1 METIAATAI
10 SGGAG
15 MIDGF
20 ARVARARTGFGF
32 AAVKARPLR
41 GRSRLWLG
49 SAAAGALLA
58 GCGLATGAKAQ
69 QVVSFQAT
77 AENGQGVYD
86 DLVTVYSYTTAGPN
100 GVVYVNPNY
109 GGATI
114 LLNATEESVS
124 FSTPTTT
131 TIQATATDTE
141 LVGKLNGATLFD
153 QTYASAFNTPTVQAG
168 VQTAEAAI
176 TKAGGPGVV
185 IGAPTLVSQ
194 NVSTSSTTST
204 LYSYTGNAAVAL
216 TYSTIYGPAPV
227 AAIAAWAYLNFPSP
241 YVWDP
246 YAGLVSVCALP
257 AAPTS
262 VKPTCAATNAT
273 PLFVLSGQT
282 ATVITSAATYTID
295 TAVTTTDTTT
305 TTDVYDINAT
315 GGVQTIGTVHA
326 DVVAAGFDQADRF
339 SGRLLQAG
347 TDDSAANAAPAAA
360 APLGYAEPLLADVV
374 GKSLAKPV
382 EAPSPWHAWA
392 ETYGYYVREG
402 SSASFPGDTREA
414 LGINGGLGYD
424 LTNNFRL
431 GAAFDVGETRID
443 ADAVGERATV
453 DLSQVGLYGAWR
465 SGPFYASAAGTLGWG
480 SASTTVAPTGLGVT
494 DSASNALAVDSVSAE
509 TGYHIALQ
517 GFTLT
522 PSLGAAWFH
531 VDSGAFT
538 ESGGAFALTGP
549 SASYDR
555 AKGWLGL
562 DIAKSFDLAGGSTL
576 GLEAYAKAVAI
587 GGTRRIAVPVSF
599 VGSATP
605 LAIDG
610 ANPGAL
616 GADLGAKLSWRLT
629 ASASLYAAYEARL
642 RQGYTA
648 QTGMA
653 GIRIAF

>member
-1 METIAATAI
+1 M
-10 SGGAG
+10 
-15 MIDGF
+15 
-20 ARVARARTGFGF
+20 
-32 AAVKARPLR
+32 R
-41 GRSRLWLG
+41 GRSTLWLG
-49 SAAAGALLA
+49 SAAVGALIV
-58 GCGLATGAKAQ
+58 GCGLATGAQAQ
-69 QVVSFQAT
+69 QIVSFQANYCGGGADGCST
-77 AENGQGVYD
+77 G
-86 DLVTVYSYTTAGPN
+86 TVYSYTTSGPN
-100 GVVYVNPNY
+100 GVVYVNPN
-109 GGATI
+109 GGGSNINPVAI
-114 LLNATEESVS
+114 QESLS

-131 TIQATATDTE
+131 TVQTTATDTE

-153 QTYASAFNTPTVQAG
+153 QTYTAAFATPTVQAG
-168 VQTAEAAI
+168 VQSAEAVI

-204 LYSYTGNAAVAL
+204 LYSHNSANYTATVTEATYFGPTQVIGN
-216 TYSTIYGPAPV
+216 PADFDSGSV
-227 AAIAAWAYLNFPSP
+227 FPSP
-241 YVWDP
+241 YVMDP
-246 YAGLVSVCALP
+246 NAGMISACTLP

-262 VKPTCAATNAT
+262 VKPTCAAVTST
-273 PLFVLSGQT
+273 PLIVEAGQT
-282 ATVITSAATYTID
+282 AIVITSAFVYSID

-347 TDDSAANAAPAAA
+347 TDDSAPSTAPQPS

-374 GKSLAKPV
+374 GKALAKPV
-382 EAPSPWHAWA
+382 AAPSPWHAWA
-392 ETYGYYVREG
+392 ETYGYFIREG

-414 LGINGGLGYD
+414 LGVNGGIGYD

-453 DLSQVGLYGAWR
+453 DLSEVGLYGAWR

-480 SASTTVAPTGLGVT
+480 SASTTVAPTGLGVA
-494 DSASNALAVDSVSAE
+494 DSASNSLAVDSVSAE

-522 PSLGAAWFH
+522 PSLGGAWFH
-531 VDSGAFT
+531 VDSGGFT
-538 ESGGAFALTGP
+538 ESGSAFALTGP
-549 SASYDR
+549 SSSYDR

-562 DIAKSFDLAGGSTL
+562 DIAKSFDLAGGSVL
-576 GLEAYAKAVAI
+576 DVEAYAKAVGI
-587 GGTRRIAVPVSF
+587 GGTRQIAVPVSF
-599 VGSATP
+599 VGGTTP

-616 GADLGAKLSWRLT
+616 GADLGAKLSWRFAANASLT
-629 ASASLYAAYEARL
+629 ASYEARL